1 LNKRISI
8 LGTFFIIF
16 ALTACGTASTDSS
29 SMSAGTMPMPGAE
42 ISMDSKMATVPDARA
57 VIRTAS
63 LGVRVKDIQ
72 KAVNSATSIS
82 KEFNGQVDDSSIYKN
97 PGTNEIN
104 GANLTIRVPADKLEQ
119 AVEKLK
125 TVGDVENYSLS
136 SSDVTMQKV
145 DLEARIA
152 SLETSIARFKELI
165 SSATNASDLIA
176 AESALAERQ
185 AELDSLNAQMKYLSQ
200 QVEMSAIYMS
210 LYLPEY
216 LNTVKP
222 IGFIQ
227 GLEKGFYAML
237 NFVINL
243 TSLIGLIIPWLLLIA
258 LLVAIYKVVQKVRRR

>member
-1 LNKRISI
+1 MNKRISI
-8 LGTFFIIF
+8 FAIFFVTF
-16 ALTACGTASTDSS
+16 ALTACGASTTDSS
-29 SMSAGTMPMPGAE
+29 SMSSGSMPMPGAE
-42 ISMDSKMATVPDARA
+42 IAMDNKMATSPDTRA
-57 VIRTAS
+57 VIKTAS
-63 LGVRVKDIQ
+63 LSFRVKDIQ
-72 KAVNSATSIS
+72 KAVDNATSIA

-104 GANLTIRVPADKLEQ
+104 GANLTIRVPADQLENT
-119 AVEKLK
+119 VEKLR
-125 TVGDVENYSLS
+125 TVGEVENYSLS

-145 DLEARIA
+145 DLEARIS
-152 SLETSIARFKELI
+152 SLETSITRFKELI

-200 QVEMSAIYMS
+200 QVDMSAIYVSM
-210 LYLPEY
+210 YLPEY
-216 LNTVKP
+216 LNTIKP
-222 IGFIQ
+222 IGFVQ

-243 TSLIGLIIPWLLLIA
+243 TSIFGLILPWVLLLA